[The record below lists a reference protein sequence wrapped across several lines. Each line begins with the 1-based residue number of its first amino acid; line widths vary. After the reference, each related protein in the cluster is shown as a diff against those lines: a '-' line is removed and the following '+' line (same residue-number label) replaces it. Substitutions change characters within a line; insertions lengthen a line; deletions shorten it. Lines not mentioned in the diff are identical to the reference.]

1 MKKTISIALEYEQ
14 LKQIDYIAKELNM
27 SRSCTLSLIIN
38 NSSLIKNFDV
48 FKSLLKGEEKSW
60 LEKVKVE

>member
-1 MKKTISIALEYEQ
+1 MTMKKTISIALEYDQ
-14 LKQIDYIAKELNM
+14 LKQIDCIAKELNM

-48 FKSLLKGEEKSW
+48 FKSLLKGEK
-60 LEKVKVE
+60 KIG